1 MRFSMIVKANRS
13 ARRATGS
20 DDGECIFSLFA
31 GDEEASGGFRAR
43 DVDDL
48 AGEGGEGVG
57 GVGGAGWG
65 GEGVGEGCH
74 G

>member
-1 MRFSMIVKANRS
+1 MRFSMIVKANRR

-20 DDGECIFSLFA
+20 DDGECVFGFFA
-31 GDEEASGGFRAR
+31 GDEEASGGLRAG

-57 GVGGAGWG
+57 GVRGAGW
-65 GEGVGEGCH
+65 
-74 G
+74 